1 VLMHRHGSVR
11 RVMKIVR
18 FLLPAGRTGHGEWRA
33 DGTAAVIAGD
43 LFGAHSVTHEII
55 SGFKL
60 LSPIAP
66 VNVLGIGLNYRKHAE
81 EGGKGVP
88 ERPMWFMKTTGAVQ
102 NPGDPI
108 VIPSAQPS
116 HEVDYEGELA
126 IVIGRTA
133 RNISRADALSV
144 VLGYT
149 CANDVSARDWQFKL
163 GGGQFCQG
171 KSFDTFC
178 PLGPMLVT
186 RDEIPDPNALRLR
199 TLVNGAVRQDWT
211 TSDMVFD
218 VPTLIEFL
226 TASRTLPAG
235 TVILTGTPHGVGYA
249 RKPPVWLQPG
259 DTVSVEIE
267 KIGTLT
273 NPVTLETT

>member
-1 VLMHRHGSVR
+1 
-11 RVMKIVR
+11 MKIVR
-18 FLLPAGRTGHGEWRA
+18 CRLTDGRIVGGTLQDDGSVRTDASEVVREFTLL
-33 DGTAAVIAGD
+33 
-43 LFGAHSVTHEII
+43 
-55 SGFKL
+55 
-60 LSPIAP
+60 AP
-66 VNVLGIGLNYRKHAE
+66 VVPTNIIGIGLNYRKHAE

-88 ERPMWFMKTTGAVQ
+88 ARPMWFMKTSGAVQ
-102 NPGDPI
+102 DPGGPI
-108 VIPSAQPS
+108 VIPSRNPS

-126 IVIGRTA
+126 VVLGRAA
-133 RNISRADALSV
+133 RNVRRAEALSF

-163 GGGQFCQG
+163 GNGQFCHG

-178 PLGPMLVT
+178 PLGPVLVT
-186 RDEIPDPNALRLR
+186 PDELGDPNALRLR
-199 TLVNGAVRQDWT
+199 TLVNGEVRQDWT

-218 VPTLIEFL
+218 VATLIEFL
-226 TASRTLPAG
+226 SASRTLPAG

-249 RKPPVWLQPG
+249 RTPPAWLRPG

-273 NPVTLETT
+273 NPVVAETN